1 MYYNAININL
11 NQNRR
16 LTSYYTKGQI
26 MRLGL
31 KKYEVDYLYREG
43 FMYYELIML
52 MCKFKDERL
61 FCNFVRTHLLKNCW
75 WD

>member
-1 MYYNAININL
+1 MKYNDVTVKL

-52 MCKFKDERL
+52 MCKFKDEHL
-61 FCNFVRTHLLKNCW
+61 FCDFVRTHLLKNCW

>member
-1 MYYNAININL
+1 MNYNAINIHF
-11 NQNRR
+11 NQNPR
-16 LTSYYTKGQI
+16 LTSYYTKGKI

-31 KKYEVDYLYREG
+31 KKYEVDFLYREG

-52 MCKFKDERL
+52 MCKLKDECL
-61 FCNFVRTHLLKNCW
+61 FCKFVRTHLLKNCW

>member
-1 MYYNAININL
+1 MKYNDVTVKL

-52 MCKFKDERL
+52 MCKFKDEHL
-61 FCNFVRTHLLKNCW
+61 FCDFVRTHLLKKCW

>member
-1 MYYNAININL
+1 MKYNDVTVHL

-43 FMYYELIML
+43 FVYYELIML
-52 MCKFKDERL
+52 MCKFKDEHL
-61 FCNFVRTHLLKNCW
+61 FCEFVRTHLLKNCW

>member
-52 MCKFKDERL
+52 MCKLKDEHL
-61 FCNFVRTHLLKNCW
+61 FCDFVRTHLLKNCW

>member
-1 MYYNAININL
+1 MIYNDLNVMF
-11 NQNRR
+11 NQNHH

-43 FMYYELIML
+43 FMYYKLIML
-52 MCKFKDERL
+52 MCKFKDEHL

>member
-31 KKYEVDYLYREG
+31 KKYEVDYLHREG
-43 FMYYELIML
+43 FSYPDLIILMY
-52 MCKFKDERL
+52 KFNDKYA
-61 FCNFVRTHLLKNCW
+61 FCDFVRKHLIKNCW
-75 WD
+75 W

>member
-1 MYYNAININL
+1 MKYNDVTVHL

-43 FMYYELIML
+43 FMYYELIMV
-52 MCKFKDERL
+52 MCKLKDERL
-61 FCNFVRTHLLKNCW
+61 FCNFVRKHLLKNCW

>member
-1 MYYNAININL
+1 MKYNDVTVHL

-16 LTSYYTKGQI
+16 YTSYYTKSKI

-43 FMYYELIML
+43 FMYYELIIL
-52 MCKFKDERL
+52 MCKLKDERL
-61 FCNFVRTHLLKNCW
+61 FCEFVRTHLLKNCW

>member
-1 MYYNAININL
+1 MYYNAINIHL

-31 KKYEVDYLYREG
+31 KKYEVDYLYKEG
-43 FMYYELIML
+43 FLYSDLILLMYKL
-52 MCKFKDERL
+52 KDEHL
-61 FCNFVRTHLLKNCW
+61 FCDFVRTHLLKNCW

>member
-1 MYYNAININL
+1 MYYNAINIGL
-11 NQNRR
+11 NQNPR

-43 FMYYELIML
+43 FRYYELIML
-52 MCKFKDERL
+52 MWKLRDEHL
-61 FCNFVRTHLLKNCW
+61 FCDFVRTHLLKNCW

>member
-1 MYYNAININL
+1 MKYNDVTVHL

-16 LTSYYTKGQI
+16 LTSYYTKGRM

-52 MCKFKDERL
+52 MYKLKDEHL
-61 FCNFVRTHLLKNCW
+61 FCEFVRKHLLKNCW

>member
-1 MYYNAININL
+1 MYYNAMNISL
-11 NQNRR
+11 KQNPR
-16 LTSYYTKGQI
+16 LTSYYTKGQN

-52 MCKFKDERL
+52 MCKLKDERL

>member
-1 MYYNAININL
+1 MKYNDVSVKL

-31 KKYEVDYLYREG
+31 KKYEVDYLHREG
-43 FMYYELIML
+43 FSYPDLIILMY
-52 MCKFKDERL
+52 KFNDKYA
-61 FCNFVRTHLLKNCW
+61 FCDFVRKHLIKNCW
-75 WD
+75 W

>member
-1 MYYNAININL
+1 MYYNAINIGL
-11 NQNRR
+11 NQNPRY
-16 LTSYYTKGQI
+16 TNYYTKGQI

-52 MCKFKDERL
+52 MRKLKDERL
-61 FCNFVRTHLLKNCW
+61 FCEFVRTHLLKNCW

>member
-1 MYYNAININL
+1 MYYNAINISL
-11 NQNRR
+11 NQNPR

-26 MRLGL
+26 MRLGV

-52 MCKFKDERL
+52 MCKLKDEHL
-61 FCNFVRTHLLKNCW
+61 FCEFVRTHLLKNCW

>member
-1 MYYNAININL
+1 MKYNDVTMHL

-31 KKYEVDYLYREG
+31 KKYEVDYLHREG
-43 FMYYELIML
+43 YSYPDLIILMY
-52 MCKFKDERL
+52 KFNNKYA
-61 FCNFVRTHLLKNCW
+61 FCDFVRKNLIKNCW
-75 WD
+75 YN

>member
-1 MYYNAININL
+1 MKYSDVTVKL
-11 NQNRR
+11 NKNCR
-16 LTSYYTKGQI
+16 LTSYYTKSQI

-43 FMYYELIML
+43 FLYSDLIAL
-52 MCKFKDERL
+52 MCKFKDKYL
-61 FCNFVRTHLLKNCW
+61 FYDFVRTHLLKNCW

>member
-1 MYYNAININL
+1 MYYNANIRL

-52 MCKFKDERL
+52 MCKLKDERL
-61 FCNFVRTHLLKNCW
+61 FCEFVRKHLLKNCW

>member
-1 MYYNAININL
+1 MYYNTINISL
-11 NQNRR
+11 NQNPR
-16 LTSYYTKGQI
+16 LTSYYTKSQI
-26 MRLGL
+26 MKLGL

-52 MCKFKDERL
+52 MCKLKDERL

>member
-1 MYYNAININL
+1 MKYNDVNVKL
-11 NQNRR
+11 NRNYR
-16 LTSYYTKGQI
+16 LTSYYTKSQI

-43 FMYYELIML
+43 FLYSDLIAL
-52 MCKFKDERL
+52 MCKFKDKYL
-61 FCNFVRTHLLKNCW
+61 FYDFVRTHLLKNCW

>member
-16 LTSYYTKGQI
+16 LTSYYTKSQI

-43 FMYYELIML
+43 FLYYELIML
-52 MCKFKDERL
+52 LSKFNNERL

>member
-1 MYYNAININL
+1 MKYNDVSVHL

-16 LTSYYTKGQI
+16 LTSYYTKSQI

-52 MCKFKDERL
+52 MCKFRDERL
-61 FCNFVRTHLLKNCW
+61 FCEFVRTHLLKNCW

>member
-1 MYYNAININL
+1 MKYNDVTVHL
-11 NQNRR
+11 NQNHR

-52 MCKFKDERL
+52 MCKLKDERL
-61 FCNFVRTHLLKNCW
+61 FCDFVRKHLLKNCW